1 MRSIQMNGRFW
12 RAFVVVGLV
21 LGGFAYGCG
30 RTSLDDGFG
39 PADGAATGAGGSGM
53 GGKGAGGSGAGG
65 KGTGGSG
72 GVSGQGGIGA
82 GSILTCGTSTC
93 LVGAQAC
100 CTPID
105 RNGRSGGQP
114 YCIDNS
120 DPQGCNGAVIC
131 SVDIMCPK
139 TAPRCCVLQQLGV
152 GACFAAGFPCQCRV
166 P

>member
-1 MRSIQMNGRFW
+1 MRSIQMSCRFW

-39 PADGAATGAGGSGM
+39 PVDGAATGVGGSGVGGM
-53 GGKGAGGSGAGG
+53 GGIGAGGS
-65 KGTGGSG
+65 

-82 GSILTCGTSTC
+82 GSLIACGGSTC

-105 RNGRSGGQP
+105 LGGRMTAPP

-120 DPQGCNGAVIC
+120 DPQGCSGAVIC
-131 SVDIMCPK
+131 SSDILCPK
-139 TAPRCCVLQQLGV
+139 MTPRCCILLQQANV
-152 GACFAAGFPCQCRV
+152 GACFPAGIPCPALR